1 MAVTVVMVVTMGELG
16 DGSDDGGV
24 DGGAD
29 GRDDGS
35 HGDGRMRMR
44 VTLIETALTEY
55 FWLGNV
61 LKVSCSP
68 SRSILIFYSI

>member
-29 GRDDGS
+29 GGDDGS
-35 HGDGRMRMR
+35 HGDGDEDEGDFNRDS
-44 VTLIETALTEY
+44 TD
-55 FWLGNV
+55 
-61 LKVSCSP
+61 
-68 SRSILIFYSI
+68 